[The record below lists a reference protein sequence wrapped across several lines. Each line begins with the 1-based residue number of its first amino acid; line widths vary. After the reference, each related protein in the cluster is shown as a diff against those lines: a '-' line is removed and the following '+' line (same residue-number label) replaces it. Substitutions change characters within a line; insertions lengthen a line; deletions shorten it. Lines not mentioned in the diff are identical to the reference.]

1 MKDIVKFLR
10 DLSANNNREWFNAN
24 KARYNEIQ
32 DKVNSLAEALIERIS
47 EFDPT
52 IRGLTAKD
60 CTYRIYR
67 DVRFS
72 ADKSP
77 YKTHIGIFITRG
89 GKKSGFAGYYFHIAG
104 DGAQWFDGHMF
115 GAGDYCH
122 MPEELRIIR
131 EDIESGPEFAEIM
144 EQAGKDGFRLDE
156 DLALKRVPRGFDAAG
171 PYSHFLKYKAYC
183 LVRSIPESEMELPIE
198 KIPALWAERARKA
211 RPFLDFLNRAI
222 AFSRG
227 EE

>member
-1 MKDIVKFLR
+1 MKEIVKFLR

-24 KARYNEIQ
+24 KSRYIEIQ
-32 DKVNSLAEALIERIS
+32 EKVNLLTEGLIKRIS
-47 EFDPT
+47 EFDPS
-52 IRGLTAKD
+52 IRGLGVKD

-72 ADKSP
+72 ADKRP

-89 GKKSGFAGYYFHIAG
+89 GKKSGYAGYYFHIAG

-122 MPEELRIIR
+122 EPGELRVIR
-131 EDIESGPEFAEIM
+131 EDIESGPEFAGIM
-144 EQAGKDGFRLDE
+144 DAAAEAGLHLDE
-156 DLALKRVPRGFDAAG
+156 DLALKRVPRGFDADG
-171 PYSHFLKYKAYC
+171 PYSHLLKYKAYC
-183 LVRSIPESEMELPIE
+183 LIQPIPESEMSLPMDKIE
-198 KIPALWAERARKA
+198 ALWAERARKA
-211 RPFLDFLNRAI
+211 RPFIDFINRAI